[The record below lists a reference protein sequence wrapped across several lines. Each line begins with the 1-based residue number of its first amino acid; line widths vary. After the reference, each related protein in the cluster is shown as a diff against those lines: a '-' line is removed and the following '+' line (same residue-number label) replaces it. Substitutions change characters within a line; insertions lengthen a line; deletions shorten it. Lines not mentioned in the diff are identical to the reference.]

1 MVISLW
7 YNNLIG
13 YLCGITMNREELME
27 WSIVELKEYCKSLG
41 LKVGGCRVKLVDRIL
56 EEGE

>member
-1 MVISLW
+1 MI
-7 YNNLIG
+7 
-13 YLCGITMNREELME
+13 NREELME
-27 WSIVELKEYCKSLG
+27 WAIVELKEYCKALG